1 MKVTLGIVAVAF
13 FVFIMQIILP
23 LTAPLLAL
31 TPSLA
36 FGGFVWQFVTYM
48 FVHGDMSH
56 IFFNMFVL
64 VIFGVALEAVLGAR
78 KYLSLFFLS
87 GMGSA
92 IFYLLLTFIFNPQ
105 GFLAE
110 GLNTPLLGASGAV
123 FGILTVYGIL
133 FPKNIILIFPGIP
146 VPAFLAVIIFA
157 LIEIFFGLSGL
168 QPGIANWGHLGGI
181 ISGFLLIT
189 FWKNR
194 LAKHKEKR
202 LRQERNWDFVWE

>member
-1 MKVTLGIVAVAF
+1 MKITLGIVGAAF
-13 FVFIMQIILP
+13 FVFILQIIIP
-23 LTAPLLAL
+23 VATPLLAL

-36 FGGFVWQFVTYM
+36 FNGFIWQFVTYM

-56 IFFNMFVL
+56 IFFNMFTL
-64 VIFGVALEAVLGAR
+64 VIFGAALEAVLGTR

-87 GMGSA
+87 GVCSA
-92 IFYLLLTFIFNPQ
+92 VFYLLLTFLFNPQ

-157 LIEIFFGLSGL
+157 AMEIFFGLSGL

-181 ISGFLLIT
+181 ISGFLLIS
-189 FWKNR
+189 FWKHNLTKR
-194 LAKHKEKR
+194 QEKR
-202 LRQERNWDFVWE
+202 LREEKSWQFIWE